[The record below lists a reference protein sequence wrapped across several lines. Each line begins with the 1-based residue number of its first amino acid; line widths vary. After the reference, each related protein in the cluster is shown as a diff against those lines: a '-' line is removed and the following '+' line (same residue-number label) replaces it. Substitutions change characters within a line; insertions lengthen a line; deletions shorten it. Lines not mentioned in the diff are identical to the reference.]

1 MDDLSGI
8 FVKQGASLL
17 ATPPITQLCNL
28 SISSGTFL
36 KNGSKTDRKNYRQ
49 VSLLPL
55 KSKVLEGRVHEK
67 TLEFFD
73 KHNILLKF
81 QSEFP
86 KTFSIDFFL
95 SCLPDKIS
103 KGFDSGLLTGVI
115 LIDL

>member
-1 MDDLSGI
+1 MKSGI
-8 FVKQGASLL
+8 FVKQGALLL
-17 ATPPITQLCNL
+17 ATPPITQLCNVNFFRY
-28 SISSGTFL
+28 IF
-36 KNGSKTDRKNYRQ
+36 KNGSKTDPKNYRLIF
-49 VSLLPL
+49 LLLL
-55 KSKVLEGRVHEK
+55 KSKVLEGRVHEQ
-67 TLEFFD
+67 TINFFD

-86 KTFSIDFFL
+86 KNHSIDFCL

>member
-1 MDDLSGI
+1 MQSVNFFRYI
-8 FVKQGASLL
+8 F
-17 ATPPITQLCNL
+17 
-28 SISSGTFL
+28 
-36 KNGSKTDRKNYRQ
+36 KNGSKTNPKNYRPI
-49 VSLLPL
+49 SLPPL
-55 KSKVLEGRVHEK
+55 TSKVLEGRAHEQTMK
-67 TLEFFD
+67 FFD

-86 KTFSIDFFL
+86 KNHSIDFCL